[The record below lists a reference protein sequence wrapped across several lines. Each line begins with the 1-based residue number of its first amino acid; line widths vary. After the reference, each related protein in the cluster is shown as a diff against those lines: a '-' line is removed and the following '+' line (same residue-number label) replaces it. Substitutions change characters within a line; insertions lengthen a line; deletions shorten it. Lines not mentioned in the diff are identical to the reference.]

1 GQFGGIAPTLLDEN
15 NDISEDAKQVLAIL
29 GWQIQHFDALV
40 EQGQWDAATLANLL
54 MELEL
59 AGKIATVAGGYE
71 QLS

>member
-1 GQFGGIAPTLLDEN
+1 MKIDESI
-15 NDISEDAKQVLAIL
+15 DISAEAKQVLAVL
-29 GWQIQHFDALV
+29 GWQIQHFDALA